1 MIVSDSSISDLQTGL
16 SVDETHSRSRTLR
29 LIGSRHLCDNALMRK
44 RTKAQSEL
52 LQQVRNRNY
61 SPARRDALQREIF
74 EHLLLNSSNIRSG
87 NFDVISAA
95 DLGMLFQVT
104 DELFF
109 GGSITRFVESNFN
122 KPLTFRLSTRMTTA
136 GGTTTMTSL
145 GPARGETE
153 FEIAIATTPL
163 FATYKVESRAKVG
176 GVVCHTRL
184 EALQR
189 IMEHEVIHLV
199 ELLATDDSNCQAKQF
214 RLWVGDYFGHRESN
228 HQLMTPKD
236 FARKQMGIRCGDEVA
251 FQINGDRYLG
261 FVNRIT
267 KRATVLVKDPSGTEY
282 TDGERYSKFY
292 VPLQM
297 LKRA

>member
-1 MIVSDSSISDLQTGL
+1 MAK
-16 SVDETHSRSRTLR
+16 RSKTWNRARNQFFHTAA
-29 LIGSRHLCDNALMRK
+29 DRK
-44 RTKAQSEL
+44 IKTVRRKAMQ
-52 LQQVRNRNY
+52 
-61 SPARRDALQREIF
+61 RDVF
-74 EHLLLNSSNIRSG
+74 EHLLLNSPNIRVA

-109 GGSITRFVESNFN
+109 AGDIARYVEKHYA

-136 GGTTTMTSL
+136 GGTTTMVRPGT
-145 GPARGETE
+145 RERETE

-163 FATYKVESRAKVG
+163 FGTFKHERHAKVG
-176 GVVCHTRL
+176 GVRCSSRL

-189 IMEHEVIHLV
+189 IMEHEIVHLI
-199 ELLATDDSNCQAKQF
+199 ELLGTGDSNCQAGPF
-214 RLWVGDYFGHRESN
+214 RTLVRNYFGHRESN
-228 HQLMTPKD
+228 HQLLTPAD
-236 FARKQMGIRCGDEVA
+236 VARKQLGIRCGDEVT
-251 FQINGDRYLG
+251 FKIEGTSHTG

-282 TDGERYSKFY
+282 TDGHRYAKFY
-292 VPLQM
+292 VPLPM

>member
-1 MIVSDSSISDLQTGL
+1 MLPV
-16 SVDETHSRSRTLR
+16 VNLR
-29 LIGSRHLCDNALMRK
+29 LIALLDFCENALMSK
-44 RTKAQSEL
+44 RTKAQSEFL
-52 LQQVRNRNY
+52 NQLQSRSY
-61 SPARRDALQREIF
+61 SSDRSASLQREIF
-74 EHLLLNSSNIRSG
+74 EHLLLNSANIRIG
-87 NFDVISAA
+87 NFDLISAA

-109 GGSITRFVESNFN
+109 EGSLTRFVESNFS

-136 GGTTTMTSL
+136 GGTTTMTS
-145 GPARGETE
+145 PSSRRSETE

-163 FATYKVESRAKVG
+163 FGTFKLESQAKVG

-189 IMEHEVIHLV
+189 IMEHEMIHLA
-199 ELLATDDSNCQAKQF
+199 ELLATDDSNCQAARF
-214 RLWVGDYFGHRESN
+214 RGWVRNYFGHRESN

-236 FARKQMGIRCGDEVA
+236 IARKQLGIRCGDEVL
-251 FQINGDRYLG
+251 FQVNGDRYCG
-261 FVNRIT
+261 VVNRIT
-267 KRATVLVKDPSGTEY
+267 KRATVLVKDPAGTEY
-282 TDGERYSKFY
+282 TDGLRYSKFY